1 MSIRSWR
8 ISRRRVLR
16 GLGAALALPSLEL
29 MAQDQPPL
37 RFACLFQPNGVFP
50 GAWDLPTGSFDQL
63 PPILAPLAAHRNQ
76 LTALKNFDN
85 TGSGHVALTTAFLT
99 GTGVKDRRNA
109 VSLDQWIAQSIGAT
123 TLLPSLELGTEPPR
137 PGGDGGQ
144 PIAYAN
150 TIAWNSP
157 STRLSPEIV
166 PQVAFDRLFRTRTSP
181 EARQAAERRR
191 SVIDLVL
198 EDAQALRR
206 QAGRAD
212 QARLDEYLESVR
224 SVERQIERSLAPA
237 PAADAAA
244 LTANLVRPAAG
255 IPQDRRE
262 HLRLMM
268 DLLVLALRTDSTRVV
283 TLMTAH
289 GFSRQ
294 SFAFLGGITSDH
306 HGMSHHR
313 NQPALVA
320 EYTRVCT
327 WFMEQFAYLLD
338 RMQAAEDGEGS
349 LLDHSLVLYGCAM
362 KDGNGHVPRDL
373 PLLLAGRAH
382 GALAPGRLF
391 AAAPGTPISHLHLTI
406 ARQFGL
412 PLDDFNGT
420 GAQVVP
426 GLFAPSAS

>member
-1 MSIRSWR
+1 MDRSSDR
-8 ISRRRVLR
+8 
-16 GLGAALALPSLEL
+16 LGDSP
-29 MAQDQPPL
+29 
-37 RFACLFQPNGVFP
+37 
-50 GAWDLPTGSFDQL
+50 
-63 PPILAPLAAHRNQ
+63 
-76 LTALKNFDN
+76 
-85 TGSGHVALTTAFLT
+85 
-99 GTGVKDRRNA
+99 
-109 VSLDQWIAQSIGAT
+109 
-123 TLLPSLELGTEPPR
+123 PSLELGTEPPR

-157 STRLSPEIV
+157 STRLSPEII

-181 EARQAAERRR
+181 EARLAAERRL

-198 EDAQALRR
+198 EDAKSLRR
-206 QAGRAD
+206 QAGALD
-212 QARLDEYLESVR
+212 QARIDEYLESVR
-224 SVERQIERSLAPA
+224 SVERQIERSLEATGNASLPIPKEA
-237 PAADAAA
+237 
-244 LTANLVRPAAG
+244 LVRPPTG
-255 IPQDRRE
+255 IPQDRKE

-313 NQPALVA
+313 NQPGLVS

-338 RMQAAEDGEGS
+338 RMKAAQEGEGT
-349 LLDHSLVLYGCAM
+349 LLDHTLVLYGCAM

-373 PLLLAGRAH
+373 PLLLAGKAN
-382 GALAPGRLF
+382 GALSPGRLYT
-391 AAAPGTPISHLHLTI
+391 AAAGTPLSHLHLTI
-406 ARQFGL
+406 AKQFGVAM
-412 PLDDFNGT
+412 DDFNGT
-420 GAQVVP
+420 GARPVD
-426 GLFAPSAS
+426 GLFSGPVS

>member
-1 MSIRSWR
+1 MPLSSRPL
-8 ISRRRVLR
+8 SRRHLLR
-16 GLGAALALPSLEL
+16 GVGAALALPALEL
-29 MAQDQPPL
+29 MGETAPPPL
-37 RFACLFQPNGVFP
+37 RFVCLFQPNGVFP
-50 GAWDLPTGSFDQL
+50 PAWDLQAPTLDAEL
-63 PPILAPLAAHRNQ
+63 PPILRPLTPHREA
-76 LTALKNFDN
+76 LTVLKNLDN
-85 TGSGHVALTTAFLT
+85 TGFGHVALTTAFLT
-99 GTGVKDRRNA
+99 GVGVKDRRNA
-109 VSLDQWIAQSIGAT
+109 ISLDQWIAQRTGEQ

-157 STRLSPEIV
+157 STRLSPEII
-166 PQVAFDRLFRTRTSP
+166 PQAAFDRLFRTRIDP
-181 EARQAAERRR
+181 AARRAAERRL

-198 EDAQALRR
+198 DDAKTLRR
-206 QAGRAD
+206 QAGLAD

-224 SVERQIERSLAPA
+224 SVERQLERSLT
-237 PAADAAA
+237 AAVPEDGAMPRAD
-244 LTANLVRPAAG
+244 LVRPLTG
-255 IPQDRRE
+255 IPQDRRA

-268 DLLVLALRTDSTRVV
+268 DLLVLALQTDSTRVV

-313 NQPALVA
+313 NQPGLVS

-338 RMQAAEDGEGS
+338 RLKTTPEAGGT
-349 LLDHSLVLYGCAM
+349 LLDHSLVLYGCGM

-373 PLLLAGRAH
+373 PLLLAGKAC
-382 GALAPGRLF
+382 GALRPGRLYT
-391 AAAPGTPISHLHLTI
+391 APPGTPLSHLHLTI
-406 ARQFGL
+406 AQQFGL
-412 PLDDFNGT
+412 EMTDFNGT
-420 GAQVVP
+420 GAERLG
-426 GLFAPSAS
+426 GLFA